1 MKTIG
6 INQPFKQKFSEF
18 IKQKNF
24 YRSKNPRLFKTK
36 SIRSKSAFGGL
47 NDTSTVASDYG
58 GMTSSDVRT
67 IKQKNYGKWYL
78 KPKHFNKKLA
88 PITEVK

>member
-1 MKTIG
+1 MS
-6 INQPFKQKFSEF
+6 NNSLSPV
-18 IKQKNF
+18 
-24 YRSKNPRLFKTK
+24 K
-36 SIRSKSAFGGL
+36 SIRSKTAFGGL
-47 NDTSTVASDYG
+47 KDASTVASDYG

-88 PITEVK
+88 PITDIK